1 MLLKS
6 CRCKIESGEDFSAS
20 VLDYLAASTRLV
32 VDEPSRLFELLQK
45 LYTESSGYA
54 DELWSPAELEG
65 FCAQKRAWVVAALG
79 HSRLQLFKD
88 INVPVRSVAPY
99 NRNLELLTGDLQ
111 GWLADGQVPVVMMS
125 SDIKARGLAD
135 SLQSRNL
142 NAAL

>member
-1 MLLKS
+1 M
-6 CRCKIESGEDFSAS
+6 
-20 VLDYLAASTRLV
+20 
-32 VDEPSRLFELLQK
+32 
-45 LYTESSGYA
+45 
-54 DELWSPAELEG
+54 
-65 FCAQKRAWVVAALG
+65 
-79 HSRLQLFKD
+79 QLFKD

-142 NAAL
+142 NAAFVKEGALLRPGRITVISGELTAGFRFWNENWLLLTENDIFGMQKKDGCIPKTAVLSCSISRKSRLEIM